1 MWTLGRQVDMTKIKE
16 TEYKGFLIEEVRPSS
31 RTTYRIYKNGK
42 FYHASKTLKKAKSM
56 IDFCIENGV
65 WS

>member
-1 MWTLGRQVDMTKIKE
+1 MTKIKE